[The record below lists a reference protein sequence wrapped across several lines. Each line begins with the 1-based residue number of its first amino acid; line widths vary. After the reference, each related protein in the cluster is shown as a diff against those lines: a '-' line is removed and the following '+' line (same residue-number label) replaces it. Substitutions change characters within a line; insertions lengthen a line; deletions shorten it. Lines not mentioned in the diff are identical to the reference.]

1 MERIT
6 VELKT
11 INSIFPSVAE
21 VTINNEMVGYICENK
36 EENRDTKSQSIVLLN
51 GTLLGD
57 YCCVEHAVKAL
68 TKHHCGDDGIYVS
81 SKDTSGLGALGILLI
96 ASLLAEKEKSPHEA
110 G

>member
-1 MERIT
+1 MEQII

-11 INSIFPSVAE
+11 INTTFPSVAE
-21 VTINNEMVGYICENK
+21 VIINNEMVGYICENK
-36 EENRDTKSQSIVLLN
+36 EESRVMKKQSIVLLD

-68 TKHHCGDDGIYVS
+68 TKHHCGNDGIYVS
-81 SKDTSGLGALGILLI
+81 SKDTAGLGALGILLI
-96 ASLLAEKEKSPHEA
+96 ASLLASKEKSPHEA